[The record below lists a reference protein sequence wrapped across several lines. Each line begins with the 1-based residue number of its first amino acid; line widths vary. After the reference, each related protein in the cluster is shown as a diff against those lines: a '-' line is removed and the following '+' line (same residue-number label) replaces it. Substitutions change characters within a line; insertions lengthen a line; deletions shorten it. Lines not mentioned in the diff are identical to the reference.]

1 MAKPDIKKGGTL
13 QVEGTGKVEL
23 DSYAIEV
30 NGKELSEEI
39 MNIMGIKE
47 YSDDVTFY
55 GRVTI
60 KIENL
65 EAEPKIENTLLKGTP
80 VEEVKEEAKF

>member
-1 MAKPDIKKGGTL
+1 MAKPDIKKGGIL
-13 QVEGTGKVEL
+13 QLESTGKVEL

-30 NGKELSEEI
+30 NGKKLSDEI
-39 MNIMGIKE
+39 MNMLGIKE
-47 YSDDVTFY
+47 YSDGVTFY
-55 GRVTI
+55 GRVTV

-80 VEEVKEEAKF
+80 VEEVKEEDE

>member
-1 MAKPDIKKGGTL
+1 MAKPDIKKGGIL
-13 QVEGTGKVEL
+13 QFESTGNVEL

-30 NGKELSEEI
+30 NGKNLSDEI
-39 MNIMGIKE
+39 MNMLGIKE
-47 YSDDVTFY
+47 YSDGVTFY

-65 EAEPKIENTLLKGTP
+65 ETEPKIENTLLKGTP
-80 VEEVKEEAKF
+80 VEEVKEEDE